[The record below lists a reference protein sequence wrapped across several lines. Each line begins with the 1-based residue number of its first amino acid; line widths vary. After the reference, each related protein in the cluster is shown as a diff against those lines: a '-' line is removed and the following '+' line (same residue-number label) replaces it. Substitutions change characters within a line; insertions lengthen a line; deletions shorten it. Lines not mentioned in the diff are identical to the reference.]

1 MENKD
6 YKNEDI
12 GRKYIQNM
20 QNSQILKVKNSLLKL
35 QIFFFM
41 DLKDRELKDRKEKI
55 KKEIEKLFNKLIIVF
70 KDDID
75 KSEEHEWRK

>member
-12 GRKYIQNM
+12 GRKYLQNM

-35 QIFFFM
+35 QIFFYGFE
-41 DLKDRELKDRKEKI
+41 R
-55 KKEIEKLFNKLIIVF
+55 
-70 KDDID
+70 
-75 KSEEHEWRK
+75 

>member
-35 QIFFFM
+35 QIFF
-41 DLKDRELKDRKEKI
+41 LRI
-55 KKEIEKLFNKLIIVF
+55 
-70 KDDID
+70 
-75 KSEEHEWRK
+75 